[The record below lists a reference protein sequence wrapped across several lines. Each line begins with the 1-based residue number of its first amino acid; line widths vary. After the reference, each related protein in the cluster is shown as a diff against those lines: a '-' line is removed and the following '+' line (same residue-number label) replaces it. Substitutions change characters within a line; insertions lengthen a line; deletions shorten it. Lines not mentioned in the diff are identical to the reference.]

1 MRHVGDPAATG
12 APDGIAVFTGGSW
25 LPWLDSRVVQL
36 VGAILLLILNIFL
49 GLMLI
54 RLVVDW
60 VQVFA
65 RSWSPKGIVLVLLE
79 VVYSITD
86 PPIMFVRRFVPPL
99 RLGAVMLDTSFLIVL
114 IVVYLLRILISNIFL
129 S

>member
-1 MRHVGDPAATG
+1 M
-12 APDGIAVFTGGSW
+12 
-25 LPWLDSRVVQL
+25 QL
-36 VGAILLLILNIFL
+36 VGAILLLVLNIFL

-65 RSWSPKGIVLVLLE
+65 RSWTPKGPVLFVLEIV
-79 VVYSITD
+79 YTITD

-99 RLGAVMLDTSFLIVL
+99 RLGAIAIDTSFLIVL
-114 IVVYLLRILISNIFL
+114 LAVYLLQMLVSRLFFG
-129 S
+129 